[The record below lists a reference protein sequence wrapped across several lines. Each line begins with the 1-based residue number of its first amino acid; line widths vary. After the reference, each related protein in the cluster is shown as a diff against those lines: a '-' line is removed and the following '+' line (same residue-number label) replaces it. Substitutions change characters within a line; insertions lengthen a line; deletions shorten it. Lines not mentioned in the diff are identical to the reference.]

1 MLRWLRSCSRAFSRA
16 CRTASSLCGAAAAP
30 PPRGRRRGQAGFA
43 LNDNDDR
50 GWIEPFWDE
59 LGLVLLDVV
68 PRGAV

>member
-1 MLRWLRSCSRAFSRA
+1 MPFRAPVALLLRFVVRRRPP
-16 CRTASSLCGAAAAP
+16 P